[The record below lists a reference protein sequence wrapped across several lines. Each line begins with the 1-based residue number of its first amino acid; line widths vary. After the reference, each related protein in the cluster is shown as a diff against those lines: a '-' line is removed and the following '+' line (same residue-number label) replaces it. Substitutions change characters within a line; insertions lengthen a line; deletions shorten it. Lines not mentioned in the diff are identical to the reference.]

1 MNQNTHY
8 LIESDNIGFLEGE
21 QEENHLSVFGSVDL
35 IYIDPPYNTGNT
47 TFTYH
52 DKVDDEAWVEMMEE
66 SLSKGKPFLKN
77 TGVVAVS
84 IDDSQVHYLR
94 CVMDK
99 VFGKNNFIAQ
109 VVVSGRNPKNNSRLL
124 SISHEYILIYAKSKY
139 AMAKS
144 KVKWRVNR
152 DGIDILL
159 SQFEKLKKEHGEDY
173 SQVTK
178 DLKSWM
184 KTAPISDRLKTFFN
198 ADSRGLYTYSDL
210 SVPSKTDRAYDILH
224 PVTGKPCQVPSRGWG
239 FSEEKMNELIEQDM
253 VIFGKDEKHQPT
265 KKMYLKKKKDQV
277 ANAIWSFPS
286 RSSTH
291 ILEKLLGKKNQFN
304 NPKNLDL
311 MKYLVDLTVP
321 DAGVVM
327 DYFAGSGTTAHAVM
341 ELNKEGA
348 SRSSISVTNNENDIF
363 YNVTR
368 PRLDAVF
375 GFKGMDSETFV
386 VLSEK

>member
-21 QEENHLSVFGSVDL
+21 QEENQLDVFGSIDL

-47 TFTYH
+47 EFTYH

-66 SLSKGKPFLKN
+66 ALSKGKPFLKS
-77 TGVVAVS
+77 TGVIAVS

-109 VVVSGRNPKNNSRLL
+109 VIVNGGNPKNNARLL
-124 SISHEYILIYAKSKY
+124 SISHEYLLIYAKSRY
-139 AMAKS
+139 AMTKS

-159 SQFEKLKKEHGEDY
+159 SQFEKLKKEHGNDY
-173 SQVTK
+173 TKVTN
-178 DLKSWM
+178 DLKSWV
-184 KTAPISDRLKTFFN
+184 KTAPLSDRLKKFFN
-198 ADSRGLYTYSDL
+198 ADSRGLYTYADL
-210 SVPSKTDRAYDILH
+210 SVPSKAKRTYDVLH

-239 FSEEKMNELIEQDM
+239 LSEEKMSKLIEQDM
-253 VIFGKDEKHQPT
+253 VIFGKDEKSQPM
-265 KKMYLKKKKDQV
+265 KKIYLKQKKDQV

-286 RSSTH
+286 RTSTH
-291 ILEKLLGKKNQFN
+291 ILERVLGKKNQFN
-304 NPKNLDL
+304 NPKNLNL
-311 MKYLVDLTVP
+311 MKYLIDLTVP
-321 DAGVVM
+321 DDGVVM